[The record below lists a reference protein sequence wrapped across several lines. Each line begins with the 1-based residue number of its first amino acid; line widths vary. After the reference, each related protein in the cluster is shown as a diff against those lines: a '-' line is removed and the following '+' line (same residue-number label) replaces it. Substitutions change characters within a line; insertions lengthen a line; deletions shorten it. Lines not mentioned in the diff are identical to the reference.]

1 MEEKKDKTQDTDTE
15 QKTPNIDTT
24 ISDTILDFQSKYE
37 EEHKLRLKAEQNV
50 ADLSR
55 LVRTMGVSSGKQEE
69 KEETLD
75 DKINKLFK

>member
-1 MEEKKDKTQDTDTE
+1 MEEEGKKQDIE
-15 QKTPNIDTT
+15 QKTPDIDTT
-24 ISDTILDFQSKYE
+24 ISDTILDFQAKYE

>member
-1 MEEKKDKTQDTDTE
+1 MEEEDKKQNIE
-15 QKTPNIDTT
+15 QKTPDIDTT

-55 LVRTMGVSSGKQEE
+55 LVRTIGVSSGKQEE

>member
-1 MEEKKDKTQDTDTE
+1 MEEKDKTQDTE
-15 QKTPNIDTT
+15 SETPDIDTT

-55 LVRTMGVSSGKQEE
+55 LVRTMGVSSAKQEE